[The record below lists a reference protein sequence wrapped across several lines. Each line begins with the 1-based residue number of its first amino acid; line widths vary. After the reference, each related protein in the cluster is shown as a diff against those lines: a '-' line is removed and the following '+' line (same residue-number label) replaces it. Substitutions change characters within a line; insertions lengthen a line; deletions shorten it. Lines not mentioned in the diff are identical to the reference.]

1 MSNSKD
7 ISSQGLSPE
16 SDKELIALAKKGDS
30 DAFKKLVMMNERRF
44 LNLAYSLNRNPD
56 VAREIVQES
65 LLKAWKN
72 IGSFKGQSSFY
83 TWVYRIISNM
93 TIDYS
98 RKRYRQRERAVG
110 EAEVLDAGLQKSSG
124 QGGIPMGN
132 VVSPDKSY
140 ESMELGKHLRK
151 AINSLSHEHREVI
164 LLREVEGLSYA
175 EISEAV
181 GCSRGT
187 VMSRLHHARK
197 KLQNFLKEISSE
209 FIVMERAT
217 VSALDAAAK
226 KG

>member
-56 VAREIVQES
+56 DAREIVQES

-98 RKRYRQRERAVG
+98 
-110 EAEVLDAGLQKSSG
+110 L
-124 QGGIPMGN
+124 
-132 VVSPDKSY
+132 
-140 ESMELGKHLRK
+140 
-151 AINSLSHEHREVI
+151 SLIHI
-164 LLREVEGLSYA
+164 
-175 EISEAV
+175 
-181 GCSRGT
+181 
-187 VMSRLHHARK
+187 
-197 KLQNFLKEISSE
+197 
-209 FIVMERAT
+209 
-217 VSALDAAAK
+217 
-226 KG
+226 